1 MESGYELTQTVL
13 RQGPAPTAVLC
24 GNDRMA
30 LGALLAL
37 SEAGLQVSADVS
49 VVGYVDQVGLAANVH
64 PSLTTVRLPYYAM
77 GRWAADQL
85 LNHRVESL
93 PGGQRCRVCPISAS
107 PGPRRPPQ
115 PADPE

>member
-1 MESGYELTQTVL
+1 VL

-30 LGALLAL
+30 LGALL

-49 VVGYVDQVGLAANVH
+49 VVGYDDQVGLAANVH
-64 PSLTTVRLPYYAM
+64 PSLTTVRLPCYAM

-93 PGGQRCRVCPISAS
+93 PRRTAMPCLPVFRQSLAAPSAAA
-107 PGPRRPPQ
+107 G
-115 PADPE
+115 